1 MIKPYYETQLGKLYY
16 GDCLEIMPNLELVDM
31 ILTDPPYS
39 KEFNWVWS
47 FLSKQSLNIMKENS
61 HLISLLGHN
70 QLPIAISEL
79 SKNLRYWWICGLGN
93 NRSNKLF
100 GKNLI
105 IKFKPAL
112 WFIKGKRLRENNGYF
127 PFDFIS
133 VNKDDFK
140 DSKKLHKWAQPELF
154 FDNFIRHLTTID
166 SIILDPFLGSGTTA
180 IACECLNRRWIGIEI
195 SEECCELSVKC
206 IEAEVSQ
213 LKLWR

>member
-1 MIKPYYETQLGKLYY
+1 MIKPYYETSLGKLYC
-16 GDCLEIMPNLELVDM
+16 GLCEDILPELEQVDM

-47 FLSKQSLNIMKENS
+47 FLSEQSLNIMKENS

-112 WFIKGKRLRENNGYF
+112 WFIKGKRLRENDGYF

-140 DSKKLHKWAQPELF
+140 DSKKLHKWGQPEIF

-166 SIILDPFLGSGTTA
+166 AIILDPFIGSGTTA
-180 IACECLNRRWIGIEI
+180 IACERLNRRWIGIEK
-195 SEECCELSVKC
+195 ELKYVEIAAKR
-206 IEAEVSQ
+206 IETEASQ
-213 LKLWR
+213 LQLFR